1 VRLADVL
8 KLALQNLW
16 RTKFRSFLTIL
27 GVIIGISAIVAFVSL
42 GVGLQK
48 ITSNQVAGLNAL
60 TTLTITQTPATSSME
75 EGPKLNEEAI
85 DKIKKLN
92 NVGSVTPSVNMPAN
106 VESTGTSAGAIIYGI
121 DVQNANI
128 EISGLTFGS
137 LIKDKSSNEAIIS
150 SSLAAAFNSN
160 KENVIG
166 KEISIKILKDSAEGY
181 NYSPKELKLKIVGI
195 DNNETSNMVYAPI
208 GKIKDLTQFEK
219 YSTLKVKVASSN
231 DVDLVKDQIKKMGY
245 QVTTI
250 KDLVDQIDKIFLL
263 AEIILGLVGGIGLL
277 VSSLGII
284 NTMTISLLERTHE
297 IGIMKAIGASNYDIR
312 KLFIFESALIG
323 LIGGVVGVGIAVA
336 FGSAFNFILNLL
348 IQSTGQELDVFVTP
362 IKFAL
367 VMIGIAA
374 LISTFAGIY
383 PTSRAQKLAPID
395 ALRQ

>member
-92 NVGSVTPSVNMPAN
+92 NVDSVTPSVNMPAN

-121 DVQNANI
+121 DVQNTNL

-181 NYSPKELKLKIVGI
+181 NYNPKELKLKIVGI

-323 LIGGVVGVGIAVA
+323 LIGGVAGVGIAVA

-362 IKFAL
+362 VKFAL